1 MNDTKYWNPSKG
13 GTNGNNNGISKPI
26 DNNHRQFIKFNTGL
40 FSFLNKNPKLKK
52 ILGRTGIFVGVVLLI
67 VGLVSYI
74 YIIRPG
80 LVVKSKID
88 ILKTDANDIQDSLKN
103 RDLVSLENNLIE
115 TENDLK
121 ELKRA
126 MDENFG
132 WAKNFNLTKSYY
144 QDSDHFINA
153 GNHSIEAIR
162 EAVELMKPFADAAG
176 LKVSE
181 EQEVQTVGLADAFA
195 SWIAVMPQIAYDMDK
210 VLVKLEDVGK
220 ELSQVD
226 ASKYPEKIRG
236 TPVRS
241 TIENTQKL
249 LTKLSD
255 YAPDIKNAL
264 TIIPG
269 LLGVSTGEQR
279 YMIIM
284 QNDKELRPTGGFWTN
299 YATFKVNNALLSSD
313 FSSKDMYSVDL
324 TLDAIDAYYTF
335 GAPPFPYGKYLKVER
350 WYARDANTSPDLP
363 TSVDNF
369 MKSYNLAMR
378 IDPLEIKPVRGI
390 VTIDTQVI
398 KELLEITGPAT
409 VNGVTYN
416 SENVILELETIASLA
431 LKEQQGRKRVL
442 GDLMERML
450 VNVFESEKSL
460 WSQLLEKGVDLA
472 NRKHITAYSIDPEAQ
487 ALLEKY
493 NFAGRI
499 VDPVE
504 GDYTFLASTNLGGD
518 KTNWFVSK
526 EVDHSLSKEN
536 GKWVRTV
543 MVKYSYPEPA
553 AEYGAFVKRFKD
565 WLRVYTP
572 LGSELI
578 SVDGSEDG
586 SGSESERN
594 KTYFWG
600 YVELGPGESK
610 EITFKYVLP
619 DNVVKENVYNL
630 YLQKQAGVREETHRI
645 TINGKTESVDLKTD
659 KLLKLSL

>member
-1 MNDTKYWNPSKG
+1 MNDTRYWNHSNS
-13 GTNGNNNGISKPI
+13 GTNITPKSNGNRQRELVKIDKGRFGFMKNNPRAKI
-26 DNNHRQFIKFNTGL
+26 
-40 FSFLNKNPKLKK
+40 
-52 ILGRTGIFVGVVLLI
+52 ILGRVGIIVGVVFLI
-67 VGLVSYI
+67 VGLISYI
-74 YIIRPG
+74 YLIRPG
-80 LVVKSKID
+80 LVIKSKISVLQAD
-88 ILKTDANDIQDSLKN
+88 INKIQESIKN
-103 RDLVSLENNLIE
+103 RDLVSLEKNLKS

-126 MDENFG
+126 RDENFG

-153 GNHSIEAIR
+153 GNFSIEAVR
-162 EAVELMKPFADAAG
+162 ETVELMKPFADAAG

-284 QNDKELRPTGGFWTN
+284 QTDKELRPTGRFWTN

-363 TSVDNF
+363 TSVDHF

-378 IDPLEIKPVRGI
+378 IDPIEIKPVKGI

-398 KELLEITGPAT
+398 KELLEVTGPAT
-409 VNGVTYN
+409 VNGITYT
-416 SENVILELETIASLA
+416 SDNVVLELETIASLA

-450 VNVFESEKSL
+450 VNVFESEKGL
-460 WSQLLEKGVDLA
+460 WSQLIERGIDLA
-472 NRKHITAYSIDPEAQ
+472 ARKHITGYSFDPEAQ

-499 VDPVE
+499 IEPVE
-504 GDYTFLASTNLGGD
+504 GDYSYLVSTNLGGD

-526 EVDHSLSKEN
+526 EVDHTLSKEN

-543 MVKYSYPEPA
+543 KVKYAYPEPSV
-553 AEYGAFVKRFKD
+553 EYGAFVKRFKD
-565 WLRVYTP
+565 WLRVYAP

-578 SVDGSEDG
+578 SVEGSEDG
-586 SGSESERN
+586 SGTEIERN

-600 YVELGPGESK
+600 YVELGPGETK
-610 EITFKYVLP
+610 EMTFKYVLP
-619 DNVVKENVYNL
+619 NEVINGNLYSL
-630 YLQKQAGVREETHRI
+630 YLQKQAGVREETHRV
-645 TINGKTESVDLKTD
+645 TLNGKTETVMLKMD
-659 KLLKLSL
+659 KRLKLPL

>member
-88 ILKTDANDIQDSLKN
+88 ILKTDAN
-103 RDLVSLENNLIE
+103 
-115 TENDLK
+115 
-121 ELKRA
+121 
-126 MDENFG
+126 
-132 WAKNFNLTKSYY
+132 YY

-450 VNVFESEKSL
+450 VNVFESEKGL

-518 KTNWFVSK
+518 KRNWFVSK

-543 MVKYSYPEPA
+543 MVKFSYPEPA

-610 EITFKYVLP
+610 EMTFKYVLP

>member
-1 MNDTKYWNPSKG
+1 MNDTRYWNLSNS
-13 GTNGNNNGISKPI
+13 GTNITPKSNGNGQRELVKIDKGRFGFMKNNPRAKI
-26 DNNHRQFIKFNTGL
+26 
-40 FSFLNKNPKLKK
+40 
-52 ILGRTGIFVGVVLLI
+52 ILGRVGIIVGVVFLI
-67 VGLVSYI
+67 VGLISYI
-74 YIIRPG
+74 YLIRPG
-80 LVVKSKID
+80 LVIKSKISVLQAD
-88 ILKTDANDIQDSLKN
+88 INKIQESIKN
-103 RDLVSLENNLIE
+103 RDLVSLEKNLKS

-126 MDENFG
+126 RDENFG

-144 QDSDHFINA
+144 QDSDHFIKA
-153 GNHSIEAIR
+153 GNFSLEAVR

-181 EQEVQTVGLADAFA
+181 EQEIQTTGLADAFA

-220 ELSQVD
+220 ELAQVD

-236 TPVRS
+236 TTVRS
-241 TIENTQKL
+241 TIENSQNL
-249 LTKLSD
+249 LSKLSD
-255 YAPDIKNAL
+255 YGPDIKKAL

-299 YATFKVNNALLSSD
+299 YATFKVSNALLSSD

-378 IDPLEIKPVRGI
+378 IDPIEIKPIKGI

-398 KELLEITGPAT
+398 KELLEVTGPAT
-409 VNGVTYN
+409 VNGITYT
-416 SENVILELETIASLA
+416 SDNVVLELETIASLA

-450 VNVFESEKSL
+450 VNVFESEKGL
-460 WSQLLEKGVDLA
+460 WSQLLERGVDLA
-472 NRKHITAYSIDPEAQ
+472 NRKHITAFSFDAEAQ

-499 VDPVE
+499 IEPVE
-504 GDYTFLASTNLGGD
+504 GDYTYLVSTNLGGD

-526 EVDHSLSKEN
+526 EIDHTLSKEN

-543 MVKYSYPEPA
+543 KVKYTYPEPSV
-553 AEYGAFVKRFKD
+553 EYGAFVKRFKD
-565 WLRVYTP
+565 WLRVYAP
-572 LGSELI
+572 MGSELI
-578 SVDGSEDG
+578 SVEGSEDG
-586 SGSESERN
+586 SGTEIERN

-600 YVELGPGESK
+600 YVELGPGETK
-610 EITFKYVLP
+610 EMTFKYVLP
-619 DNVVKENVYNL
+619 NEVINGNSYNL
-630 YLQKQAGVREETHRI
+630 YLQKQAGVREETHRV
-645 TINGKTESVDLKTD
+645 TLNDKTETVTLKTD
-659 KLLKLSL
+659 KRLRLPL